1 MCYNSTNNVSNGKDS
16 LMKPEKAILW
26 DLDGTLLDT
35 LEDLADGVNH
45 ALTQFDLPTY
55 PLAQIRSFVGNGA
68 RRLIVSCL
76 PQGEEDPLFNQ
87 VFEEFQRYYKAN
99 CRNKTK
105 PYPGILPLLRRLQ
118 EQGVAMSVVSNKP
131 HAAVVELAR
140 EHFEGLLTQAVG
152 EQAGIPRKPNPDM
165 IRLAIEQLG
174 SLPQNTVYVGDSEVD
189 VATAINAD
197 MDCAAVS
204 YGFRSEEELIA
215 AGAKVI
221 CHTVKEL
228 REYLIKA

>member
-1 MCYNSTNNVSNGKDS
+1 
-16 LMKPEKAILW
+16 MKPVKAILW

-45 ALTQFDLPTY
+45 ALAHFDLPTY

-68 RRLIVSCL
+68 RRLIASCL
-76 PQGEEDPLFNQ
+76 PQGEEHPLFNQ
-87 VFEEFQRYYKAN
+87 VFEEFQRFYKAN

-105 PYPGILPLLRRLQ
+105 PYPGILPLLGRLQ
-118 EQGVAMSVVSNKP
+118 KQGVAMSVVSNKP

-165 IRLAIEQLG
+165 ILLAMEQLA

-189 VATAINAD
+189 VLTAQNAGIP
-197 MDCAAVS
+197 CISVCW
-204 YGFRSEEELIA
+204 GFRDEPELKL
-215 AGAKVI
+215 AGAQTL
-221 CHTVKEL
+221 CHTVEEL
-228 REYLIKA
+228 EQALLAL